1 MPDATER
8 TEGTILCADDT
19 EAQRYAMAR
28 VLRRAGFRVIE
39 ASTARGALELSSTGP
54 DLIVLDVNLPDMNGI
69 EVCRHIKSNESTS
82 RIPVLQVSATLVST
96 EARVAGLEGGADA
109 YLVQPIDPDE
119 LTATIR
125 ALLRTRR
132 ADEALWKSQLQYR
145 SFFEANPLPC
155 LVFDSQNLAIL
166 AVNAAAVQFYG
177 YSREEFVGLSLGD
190 VFAPRDQEAV
200 SAFLTEQAP
209 WAVARNYQHRKRD
222 GRSADVE
229 MICAPLELN
238 GKDVRLAIVQDITE
252 RLALQEAE
260 KNEEIRGLLLE
271 RVLQAQEDERRRI
284 ARELHDEAGQ
294 LMTSLLVGLRTL
306 SDVRRLADA
315 KSQAI
320 HLREI
325 ASNAIAELGR
335 LSRGLHSSV
344 LDDLGFETALRRYC
358 DDFSR
363 AQKILV
369 DTKFCDNDFS
379 GYSRDEQL
387 NLYRIVQEALTNV
400 GRHSRAKNVAIQF
413 HRLGDQME
421 LTVRDD
427 GRGLPSGYATST
439 STRGHLGIEGM
450 RQRAAILGGSL
461 QLTSNADAGLLLS
474 LRIPA
479 KDAKRPEAVVV

>member
-1 MPDATER
+1 MPDATEK

-19 EAQRYAMAR
+19 EAQRYAVSR

-39 ASTARGALELSSTGP
+39 ARTGREALELSSSGP
-54 DLIVLDVNLPDMNGI
+54 DLIVLDVNLPDINGI
-69 EVCRHIKSNESTS
+69 EVCRRIKSNESTS
-82 RIPVLQVSATLVST
+82 RTPVLQVSATLVST

-125 ALLRTRR
+125 ALLRIRR
-132 ADEALWKSQLQYR
+132 ADEALWQSQMQYR

-155 LVFDSQNLAIL
+155 FVFDSHDLAIL
-166 AVNAAAVQFYG
+166 AVNTAAVQFYG
-177 YSREEFVGLSLGD
+177 YTRDEFTSLSLGD
-190 VFAPRDQEAV
+190 VFVPRDRDAVCSFLIDRSQSSAV
-200 SAFLTEQAP
+200 S
-209 WAVARNYQHRKRD
+209 RNCRHRKKN
-222 GRSADVE
+222 GKSADVE
-229 MICAPLELN
+229 MICARLELN
-238 GKDVRLAIVQDITE
+238 GKDVRLVIVQDITE

-260 KNEEIRGLLLE
+260 KNEEIRRLLLE

-306 SDVRRLADA
+306 SDVRRLAEA
-315 KSQAI
+315 KNQAKN
-320 HLREI
+320 LREI
-325 ASNAIAELGR
+325 ASNAIDELGR

-344 LDDLGFETALRRYC
+344 LDDLGFETAVRRYC

-363 AQKILV
+363 TQKIGV
-369 DTKFCDNDFS
+369 DVRFGDEDFS
-379 GYSRDEQL
+379 GYSRDEQI

-400 GRHSRAKNVAIQF
+400 ARHSRAKNVAIHF
-413 HRLGDQME
+413 YRSGDQLE
-421 LTVRDD
+421 LTIQDD
-427 GRGLPSGYATST
+427 GRGLPVGNQSST
-439 STRGHLGIEGM
+439 SIRHLGIEGM

-461 QLTSNADAGLLLS
+461 QLTSTPDAGVLLS

-479 KDAKRPEAVVV
+479 KAGRRSEELVV